1 MMTITPPIT
10 ITPPSL
16 YPPTIW
22 ISLRHDSDSRELS
35 ENTRFLLLFF
45 LNQGRRSRE
54 LAVVMKR
61 AKVRDHKVTC
71 RSHGVWK
78 IPHWCKSSKVV
89 EQLLCNATE
98 EQDAATTPTGQ
109 NGGWWMLG
117 LGDEVRGVRW
127 QDMMSFDRQEKVD
140 GHAHTVLCWSV
151 TICGGG

>member
-1 MMTITPPIT
+1 MYFWFYFDFI
-10 ITPPSL
+10 
-16 YPPTIW
+16 Y
-22 ISLRHDSDSRELS
+22 
-35 ENTRFLLLFF
+35 F
-45 LNQGRRSRE
+45 LNQGRRESE

-61 AKVRDHKVTC
+61 SKVRDHKVTC

-109 NGGWWMLG
+109 NGRWWMLG

-127 QDMMSFDRQEKVD
+127 QDMMSFDRQEKGRWTCSHCALLICD
-140 GHAHTVLCWSV
+140 DLWWWLTVSMPGSNPKQWKSV
-151 TICGGG
+151 FGKPWTT

>member
-1 MMTITPPIT
+1 M
-10 ITPPSL
+10 
-16 YPPTIW
+16 Y
-22 ISLRHDSDSRELS
+22 
-35 ENTRFLLLFF
+35 FLFYFYFIYF
-45 LNQGRRSRE
+45 LNQGRRESE

-61 AKVRDHKVTC
+61 SKVRDHKVTC

-151 TICGGG
+151 VVVNRFNAGLQPQAVKECFWKTMDDITLTTKLRGNIK